1 MYVTWTEHA
10 ISQLIELQRFIALDK
25 PEAARK
31 LTQKIL
37 TFVDR
42 LVQHPYLG
50 RAGREP
56 ETRELIVPGTPY
68 IIPYRIV
75 RERLEILAVH
85 HAARNRPDLVG

>member
-1 MYVTWTEHA
+1 MHLVWTENA

-31 LTQKIL
+31 LTQRIL
-37 TFVDR
+37 TFVER
-42 LVQHPYLG
+42 LVQHPHLG

-75 RERLEILAVH
+75 RARLEILAVH
-85 HAARNRPDLVG
+85 HTARNRPDVVE

>member
-1 MYVTWTEHA
+1 VRVIWTENA
-10 ISQLIELQRFIALDK
+10 ISELIELQRFVELDK

-37 TFVDR
+37 TFVER

-50 RAGREP
+50 RPGREP

-85 HAARNRPDLVG
+85 HAARNRPEIAG